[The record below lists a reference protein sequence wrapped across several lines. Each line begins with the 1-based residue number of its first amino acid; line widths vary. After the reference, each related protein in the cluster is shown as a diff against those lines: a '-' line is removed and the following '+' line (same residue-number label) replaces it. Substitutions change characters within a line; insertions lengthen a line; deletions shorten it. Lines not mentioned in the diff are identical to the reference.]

1 MGVFDQAE
9 KLERG
14 QGPTSTSAGNVF
26 DQAQQLDG
34 SKWGNRLTEPSG
46 STDVGPIAPPA
57 APLAP
62 WQQGT
67 SPGSL
72 QVEADTSLPTQAGI
86 AVTNAA
92 DAAGQAYTDFYT
104 GTYKQIGKKAYGA
117 TKLTN
122 EAIRKVAPSVPP
134 MPSEADLGSAIG
146 VKPDF
151 LEPTNTM
158 QKAGGVSEDVGE
170 FLLPAGEIAKGAE
183 ATKAALGGG
192 RLAKLAA
199 LGVRSAG
206 EGAVS
211 GAQELFKTADV
222 EKAGS
227 AATTQAATSAAM
239 GPIGAGASWLG
250 KRAFANILKT
260 AATDFRFGRDPVEAV
275 RNSGIVANSLGDLHD
290 KLATELTETGQT
302 IRSLVDQSPNA
313 TTFDRTKVAQ
323 LIRDPISTQMSA
335 VQKFGGSA
343 VPLSRMRASLSAE
356 AANAQTLGDLHELKT
371 SIGHQIRWAG
381 ESQIENAR
389 QAALRE
395 IYGRLN
401 SFIDTNAPGV
411 KDVQAHYGGILA
423 AGKSVDKEIAL
434 RSRAKVNFPFFSV
447 AGLGLGLQLGH
458 PVVGSIGLMTRTAN
472 AGLKQPAVVTRLAKL
487 GDPAYATAGRAAA
500 RYLLGRGGGAVAGND
515 SDEGDSYAGQK

>member
-92 DAAGQAYTDFYT
+92 DAA
-104 GTYKQIGKKAYGA
+104 
-117 TKLTN
+117 
-122 EAIRKVAPSVPP
+122 
-134 MPSEADLGSAIG
+134 
-146 VKPDF
+146 
-151 LEPTNTM
+151 
-158 QKAGGVSEDVGE
+158 
-170 FLLPAGEIAKGAE
+170 E

-211 GAQELFKTADV
+211 RAQELFKTADV

-250 KRAFANILKT
+250 KRAFANILRT

-275 RNSGIVANSLGDLHD
+275 RNSGIVANSLGD
-290 KLATELTETGQT
+290 
-302 IRSLVDQSPNA
+302 
-313 TTFDRTKVAQ
+313 
-323 LIRDPISTQMSA
+323 
-335 VQKFGGSA
+335 
-343 VPLSRMRASLSAE
+343 
-356 AANAQTLGDLHELKT
+356 
-371 SIGHQIRWAG
+371 
-381 ESQIENAR
+381 
-389 QAALRE
+389 
-395 IYGRLN
+395 
-401 SFIDTNAPGV
+401 
-411 KDVQAHYGGILA
+411 
-423 AGKSVDKEIAL
+423 
-434 RSRAKVNFPFFSV
+434 
-447 AGLGLGLQLGH
+447 
-458 PVVGSIGLMTRTAN
+458 
-472 AGLKQPAVVTRLAKL
+472 
-487 GDPAYATAGRAAA
+487 
-500 RYLLGRGGGAVAGND
+500 
-515 SDEGDSYAGQK
+515 